1 MGEQNAIVVVDDSP
15 SVRETIAF
23 ILESEGYEVHRAVN
37 GREGIEVIRSIHP
50 RVVLLDAMMPEMDG
64 FDVCRRIRADAALTD
79 IHVVMLTT
87 MGMEADRERAIDAG
101 VNHFLTKPFD
111 ADEVLRL
118 LEGLLSDDL

>member
-37 GREGIEVIRSIHP
+37 GREGIEIIRSIHP

-87 MGMEADRERAIDAG
+87 MGMEADRERAVEAG

-111 ADEVLRL
+111 ADEVLQL
-118 LEGLLSDDL
+118 LEGLFSDDL

>member
-87 MGMEADRERAIDAG
+87 MGMEADRERAIEAG

-118 LEGLLSDDL
+118 LEGLFSDDL